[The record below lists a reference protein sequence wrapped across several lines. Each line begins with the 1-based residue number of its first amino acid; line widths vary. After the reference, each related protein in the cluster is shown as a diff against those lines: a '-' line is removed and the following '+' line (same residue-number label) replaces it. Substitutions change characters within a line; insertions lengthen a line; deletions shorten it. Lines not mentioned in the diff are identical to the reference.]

1 MSDHKLNTSWI
12 LWHHS
17 IENKEWDIKSYNE
30 LWTLNTIEDY
40 WYMCN
45 TWDKCLPK
53 LNESMFFIMRKYGD
67 DDKVLP
73 MWEDEHN
80 ANGGYWSFKITVD
93 KVCKCWNNLIISVLG
108 ETFCKDNENIMG
120 ISISPKKHFCIVKIW
135 VNNNTFKL
143 EDIHEIN
150 LDDLNIN
157 EGIFRSYQ

>member
-1 MSDHKLNTSWI
+1 MVMT
-12 LWHHS
+12 
-17 IENKEWDIKSYNE
+17 IKCY
-30 LWTLNTIEDY
+30 L
-40 WYMCN
+40 
-45 TWDKCLPK
+45 
-53 LNESMFFIMRKYGD
+53 
-67 DDKVLP
+67 
-73 MWEDEHN
+73 WEDEHN